1 MHKEHQ
7 WDRNEEPVNSLNFPF
22 ELNVPL
28 NNKRMFDLFCTREL
42 INESTMRYTFKQ

>member
-7 WDRNEEPVNSLNFPF
+7 WDTNEEPVNSLINFPF

-28 NNKRMFDLFCTREL
+28 KNKRMFDLFCTLEL
-42 INESTMRYTFKQ
+42 NESTMRYTFKQ